1 MRWGKIVSAKIV
13 FMRRSLKEIELFGGD
28 VYIDIDGKN
37 IGILKTTNYVIEL
50 ENGKHTIK
58 MYKSHKYDTYIGFA
72 ETEVN
77 IKEGNDLLVQYSC
90 PMIITQPGNIIVSDY
105 KSEEQIANAI
115 LEREQKISND
125 QRIDEQK
132 KQEIEEKNRNGMII
146 FITIMI
152 ILAIIYGIYLAQLQS
167 I

>member
-1 MRWGKIVSAKIV
+1 MRWDKIVSAKIV

-37 IGILKTTNYVIEL
+37 IGILKTTDYVIEL

-105 KSEEQIANAI
+105 KS

>member
-1 MRWGKIVSAKIV
+1 MSAKIV

-37 IGILKTTNYVIEL
+37 IGILKTTDYVIEL

-105 KSEEQIANAI
+105 KS